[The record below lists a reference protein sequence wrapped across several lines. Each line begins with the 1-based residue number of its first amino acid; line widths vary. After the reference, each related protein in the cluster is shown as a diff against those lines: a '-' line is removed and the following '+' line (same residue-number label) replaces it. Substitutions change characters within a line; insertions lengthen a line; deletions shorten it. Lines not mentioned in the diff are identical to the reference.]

1 VNQRAPPPRLTAR
14 SDVETA
20 ALCVVTAASPLPVVN
35 AEAVVRA
42 FAGPIPA
49 LI

>member
-1 VNQRAPPPRLTAR
+1 MLAAR
-14 SDVETA
+14 SDVERA

-35 AEAVVRA
+35 ADAAVRA